1 MAVSSARG
9 MRDFPPRDK
18 QRREQLLG
26 IIRETYARHGFEEIE
41 TPAIEDLERLHS
53 GLGGDNEKLSFAILK
68 RGLGAED
75 LRNAGAPEDLADLGL
90 RFDLTVPLARFYASN
105 HAVLPPVFRA
115 FHTGPVWRAERPQ
128 KGRYRQF
135 VQCDIDILGEAS
147 HLAEVE
153 VILATADA
161 LHRLGVTGYTFRVND
176 RRLLTAL
183 LSAAGIAPE
192 FQGDA
197 LITLDKLDKI
207 GPEGVL
213 TELVERLPAGFDRG
227 VLAAVLSGESIALD
241 PAAISQVMGGSPEAV
256 AAAQELC
263 DWAVA
268 VAEVLGPEILVVDP
282 TLVRGMGYY
291 TSSIVEIAH
300 PDMGISLGGGGRY
313 DGMIGRF
320 LGTDVPAFGLSL
332 GFERLID
339 VLPMDSTGHPDRVA
353 LLYDRDNPGEH
364 LVKLKIQLV
373 DTGHTVR
380 LVPKSKNLRPVYE
393 QLVADGFSRV
403 AEVTSDISESASLAW
418 RELSGGN

>member
-1 MAVSSARG
+1 

-192 FQGDA
+192 FHGDA

-241 PAAISQVMGGSPEAV
+241 PAVIGQVMGGSPEAV
-256 AAAQELC
+256 AAAKELC
-263 DWAVA
+263 DWAMA

-403 AEVTSDISESASLAW
+403 AEVTSDISESGSLAW

>member
-1 MAVSSARG
+1 

-18 QRREQLLG
+18 ERREHLLG

-75 LRNAGAPEDLADLGL
+75 LVQAGAPEDLADLGL

-105 HAVLPPVFRA
+105 HAVLPPVFRS

-147 HLAEVE
+147 GLAEVE
-153 VILATADA
+153 VVLATADA

-183 LSAAGIAPE
+183 LVAAGIPPE
-192 FQGDA
+192 SHGDA

-207 GPEGVL
+207 GADGVL
-213 TELVERLPAGFDRG
+213 AELAERLPAGFDRG
-227 VLAAVLSGESIALD
+227 VVASVLSGAPVSLD
-241 PAAISQVMGGSPEAV
+241 PDAISRVMGGSPEAV
-256 AAAQELC
+256 LAAKELCEWAGAAAR
-263 DWAVA
+263 
-268 VAEVLGPEILVVDP
+268 VLEPGALVVDP

-300 PDMGISLGGGGRY
+300 PDMGISIGGGGRY

-332 GFERLID
+332 GFERLIE
-339 VLPMDSTGHPDRVA
+339 VLPVDSTGHPDRVA
-353 LLYDRDNPGEH
+353 LLYDKENPREH
-364 LVKLKIQLV
+364 LVTLKIQLV

-380 LVPKSKNLRPVYE
+380 LVPKTKNLRPVYE

-403 AEVTSDISESASLAW
+403 AEVTPEVSDSASLAW
-418 RELSGGN
+418 RDLSGGT

>member
-1 MAVSSARG
+1 

-75 LRNAGAPEDLADLGL
+75 LRHAGAPEDLADLGL

-192 FQGDA
+192 FHGDA

-241 PAAISQVMGGSPEAV
+241 PAVISQVMGGSPEAV

-263 DWAVA
+263 DWAMA

-339 VLPMDSTGHPDRVA
+339 VLPMDSAGNPDRVA

-403 AEVTSDISESASLAW
+403 AEVTSDISDSASLAW

>member
-1 MAVSSARG
+1 

-18 QRREQLLG
+18 ERREHLLG

-68 RGLGAED
+68 RGLGADD
-75 LRNAGAPEDLADLGL
+75 LRQAGAPEDLADLGL

-105 HAVLPPVFRA
+105 HAVLPPVFRS

-147 HLAEVE
+147 GLAEVE
-153 VILATADA
+153 VVVATADA

-183 LSAAGIAPE
+183 LVAAGIPPE
-192 FQGDA
+192 SQGDA

-207 GPEGVL
+207 GADGVL
-213 TELVERLPAGFDRG
+213 AELGERLPAGFDHG
-227 VLAAVLSGESIALD
+227 VVASVLSGAPVSLD
-241 PAAISQVMGGSPEAV
+241 PAAISQVVGGSAEALSAAKELCEWAG
-256 AAAQELC
+256 AAAR
-263 DWAVA
+263 
-268 VAEVLGPEILVVDP
+268 VLEPGALVVDP

-300 PDMGISLGGGGRY
+300 PDMGISIGGGGRY

-339 VLPMDSTGHPDRVA
+339 VLPVDSTGHPDRVA
-353 LLYDRDNPGEH
+353 LLYDKENPGEH
-364 LVKLKIQLV
+364 LVTLKIQLV

-380 LVPKSKNLRPVYE
+380 LVPKTKNLRPVYE

-403 AEVTSDISESASLAW
+403 AEVTPEVSDSASLAW
-418 RELSGGN
+418 RDLSGGN

>member
-1 MAVSSARG
+1 

-18 QRREQLLG
+18 ERREHLLG

-68 RGLGAED
+68 RGLGADD
-75 LRNAGAPEDLADLGL
+75 LRQAGAPEDLADLGL

-105 HAVLPPVFRA
+105 HAVLPPVFRS

-147 HLAEVE
+147 GLAELE
-153 VILATADA
+153 VVLATADA

-183 LSAAGIAPE
+183 LVAAGIPPE
-192 FQGDA
+192 SHGDA

-207 GPEGVL
+207 GADGVL
-213 TELVERLPAGFDRG
+213 AELGERLPAGFDHG
-227 VLAAVLSGESIALD
+227 VVASVLSGAPVSLD
-241 PAAISQVMGGSPEAV
+241 PGAISQAMGGSAEALSAAKELCEWAGAV
-256 AAAQELC
+256 AR
-263 DWAVA
+263 
-268 VAEVLGPEILVVDP
+268 VLEPGALVVDP

-300 PDMGISLGGGGRY
+300 PDMGISIGGGGRY

-339 VLPMDSTGHPDRVA
+339 VLPVDSTGHPDRVA
-353 LLYDRDNPGEH
+353 LLYDKENPGEH
-364 LVKLKIQLV
+364 LVTLKIQLV

-380 LVPKSKNLRPVYE
+380 LVPKTKNLRPVYE
-393 QLVADGFSRV
+393 QLVADGFSRI
-403 AEVTSDISESASLAW
+403 AEVTPEVSDSASLAW
-418 RELSGGN
+418 RDLSGGN

>member
-1 MAVSSARG
+1 

-18 QRREQLLG
+18 ERREHLLG

-68 RGLGAED
+68 RGLGADD
-75 LRNAGAPEDLADLGL
+75 LRQAGAPEDLADLGL

-105 HAVLPPVFRA
+105 HAVLPPVFRS

-147 HLAEVE
+147 GLAEVE
-153 VILATADA
+153 VVLATADA

-183 LSAAGIAPE
+183 LVAAGIPPE
-192 FQGDA
+192 SHGDA

-207 GPEGVL
+207 GADGVL
-213 TELVERLPAGFDRG
+213 AELGERLPAGFDHG
-227 VLAAVLSGESIALD
+227 VVASVLSGAPVSLD
-241 PAAISQVMGGSPEAV
+241 PGAISQVMGGSAEALSAAKELCEWAG
-256 AAAQELC
+256 AAAR
-263 DWAVA
+263 
-268 VAEVLGPEILVVDP
+268 VLEPGALVVDP

-300 PDMGISLGGGGRY
+300 PDMGISIGGGGRY
-313 DGMIGRF
+313 DGMVGRF

-339 VLPMDSTGHPDRVA
+339 VLPVDSTGHPDRVA
-353 LLYDRDNPGEH
+353 LLYDKENPGEH
-364 LVKLKIQLV
+364 LVTLKIQLV

-380 LVPKSKNLRPVYE
+380 LVPKTKNLRPVYE

-403 AEVTSDISESASLAW
+403 AEVTLEVSDSASLAW
-418 RELSGGN
+418 RDLSGGN

>member
-1 MAVSSARG
+1 

-18 QRREQLLG
+18 ERREALLG

-41 TPAIEDLERLHS
+41 TPAIEDRERLHS

-68 RGLGAED
+68 RGLTTED
-75 LRNAGAPEDLADLGL
+75 LREASAPEDLADLGL

-105 HAVLPPVFRA
+105 HAVLPPVFRS

-147 HLAEVE
+147 RLAEIE
-153 VILATADA
+153 VLLATADA
-161 LHRLGVTGYTFRVND
+161 LHRLGVSGYTFRVND

-183 LSAAGIAPE
+183 LLAAGIAPE
-192 FQGDA
+192 FHGDA

-207 GPEGVL
+207 GSDGVL
-213 TELVERLPAGFDRG
+213 AELADRVPAGFNHS
-227 VLAAVLSGESIALD
+227 VLAAVLSGAPVALD
-241 PAAISQVMGGSPEAV
+241 AIAVSQVMGGSSEARAAAEELCEWAQAV
-256 AAAQELC
+256 AN
-263 DWAVA
+263 
-268 VAEVLGPEILVVDP
+268 VLDPGAIVVDP

-300 PDMGISLGGGGRY
+300 PDMGISIGGGGRY

-320 LGTDVPAFGLSL
+320 LGTNVPAFGLSL
-332 GFERLID
+332 GFERLIE
-339 VLPMDSTGHPDRVA
+339 VLPVDSTGHPDRVA

-364 LVKLKIQLV
+364 LVNLKIQLV

-403 AEVTSDISESASLAW
+403 AEVTPELSDSASLTW

>member
-1 MAVSSARG
+1 

-192 FQGDA
+192 FHGDA

-241 PAAISQVMGGSPEAV
+241 PAVISQVMGGSPEAV

-263 DWAVA
+263 DWAMA

-353 LLYDRDNPGEH
+353 LLYDRDNPGQH

-403 AEVTSDISESASLAW
+403 AEVTSDISESGSLAW

>member
-1 MAVSSARG
+1 

-18 QRREQLLG
+18 ERREHLLG

-75 LRNAGAPEDLADLGL
+75 LRQAGAPEDLADLGL

-105 HAVLPPVFRA
+105 HAVLPPVFRS

-147 HLAEVE
+147 GLAEVE
-153 VILATADA
+153 VVLATADA

-183 LSAAGIAPE
+183 LVAAGIPPE
-192 FQGDA
+192 SHGDA

-207 GPEGVL
+207 GADGVL
-213 TELVERLPAGFDRG
+213 AELGERLPAGFDHG
-227 VLAAVLSGESIALD
+227 VVTSVLSGAPVFLD
-241 PAAISQVMGGSPEAV
+241 PAAISQVMGGSPEALS
-256 AAAQELC
+256 AAKELC
-263 DWAVA
+263 EWAGAVA
-268 VAEVLGPEILVVDP
+268 RVLEPGALVVDP

-300 PDMGISLGGGGRY
+300 PDMGISIGGGGRY

-339 VLPMDSTGHPDRVA
+339 VLPVDSTGHPDRVA
-353 LLYDRDNPGEH
+353 LLYDKENPGEH
-364 LVKLKIQLV
+364 LVTLKIQLV

-380 LVPKSKNLRPVYE
+380 LVPKTKNLRPVYE

-403 AEVTSDISESASLAW
+403 AEVTPEVSDSASLAW
-418 RELSGGN
+418 RDLSGGN

>member
-1 MAVSSARG
+1 

-18 QRREQLLG
+18 ERREHLLG

-68 RGLGAED
+68 RGLGADD
-75 LRNAGAPEDLADLGL
+75 LRQAGAPEDLADLGL

-105 HAVLPPVFRA
+105 HAVLPPVFRS

-147 HLAEVE
+147 GLAEVE
-153 VILATADA
+153 VVLATADA

-183 LSAAGIAPE
+183 LVAAGIPPE
-192 FQGDA
+192 SHGDA

-207 GPEGVL
+207 GADGVL
-213 TELVERLPAGFDRG
+213 AELGERLPAGFDHG
-227 VLAAVLSGESIALD
+227 VVASVLSGAPVSLD
-241 PAAISQVMGGSPEAV
+241 PGAISQVMGGSAEALSAAKELCEWAG
-256 AAAQELC
+256 AAAR
-263 DWAVA
+263 
-268 VAEVLGPEILVVDP
+268 VLEPGALVVHP

-291 TSSIVEIAH
+291 TASIVEIAH
-300 PDMGISLGGGGRY
+300 PDMGISIGGGGRY

-339 VLPMDSTGHPDRVA
+339 VLPVDSTGHPDRVA
-353 LLYDRDNPGEH
+353 LLYDKENPGEH
-364 LVKLKIQLV
+364 LVTLKIQLV

-380 LVPKSKNLRPVYE
+380 LVPKTKNLRPVYE

-403 AEVTSDISESASLAW
+403 AEVTPEVSDSASLAW
-418 RELSGGN
+418 RDLSGGN

>member
-1 MAVSSARG
+1 

-18 QRREQLLG
+18 ERREHLLG

-75 LRNAGAPEDLADLGL
+75 LRQAGTPEDLADLGL

-105 HAVLPPVFRA
+105 HAVLPPVFRS

-147 HLAEVE
+147 GLAEVE
-153 VILATADA
+153 VVLATADA

-183 LSAAGIAPE
+183 LVAAGIPPE
-192 FQGDA
+192 SHGDA

-207 GPEGVL
+207 GADGVL
-213 TELVERLPAGFDRG
+213 AELGERLPAGFDHG
-227 VLAAVLSGESIALD
+227 VVASVLSGAPVSLD
-241 PAAISQVMGGSPEAV
+241 PGAISQVMGGSAEALSAAKELCEWAG
-256 AAAQELC
+256 AAAR
-263 DWAVA
+263 
-268 VAEVLGPEILVVDP
+268 VLEPGALVVDP

-300 PDMGISLGGGGRY
+300 PDMGISIGGGGRY

-339 VLPMDSTGHPDRVA
+339 VLPVDSTGHPDRVA
-353 LLYDRDNPGEH
+353 LLYDKENPGEH
-364 LVKLKIQLV
+364 LVTLKIQLV

-403 AEVTSDISESASLAW
+403 AEVTPEVSDSASLAW
-418 RELSGGN
+418 RDLSGGN

>member
-68 RGLGAED
+68 RGLGADD

-176 RRLLTAL
+176 RRLLTAF

-192 FQGDA
+192 FHGDA

-207 GPEGVL
+207 GSEGVL

-227 VLAAVLSGESIALD
+227 VLAAVLSGESIALH

-256 AAAQELC
+256 AAAKELC
-263 DWAVA
+263 DWAMA

-339 VLPMDSTGHPDRVA
+339 VLPIDSTGHPDRVA

-403 AEVTSDISESASLAW
+403 AEVTSDISDSASLAW

>member
-161 LHRLGVTGYTFRVND
+161 LHRLGATGYTFRVND

-300 PDMGISLGGGGRY
+300 PDLGISLGGGGRY

-403 AEVTSDISESASLAW
+403 AEVTSDISESGSLAW

>member
-1 MAVSSARG
+1 

-18 QRREQLLG
+18 ERREHLLG
-26 IIRETYARHGFEEIE
+26 IIRETYERHGFEEIE

-68 RGLGAED
+68 RGLSAED
-75 LRNAGAPEDLADLGL
+75 LRGAAAPEDLADLGL

-105 HAVLPPVFRA
+105 HAVLPSVFRS

-147 HLAEVE
+147 GLAEVE
-153 VILATADA
+153 VVLATADA
-161 LHRLGVTGYTFRVND
+161 LHRLGITGYTFRVND

-183 LSAAGIAPE
+183 LGAAGIPPE
-192 FQGDA
+192 SHGDA

-207 GPEGVL
+207 GAEGVL
-213 TELVERLPAGFDRG
+213 AELAERVPAGFDHG
-227 VLAAVLSGESIALD
+227 VIAAVLSGAPVSLD
-241 PAAISQVMGGSPEAV
+241 PVVITEVMGGSPEALSAATDLCEWAG
-256 AAAQELC
+256 AAAR
-263 DWAVA
+263 
-268 VAEVLGPEILVVDP
+268 VLDPGAIVVDP

-300 PDMGISLGGGGRY
+300 PDLGISIGGGGRY

-320 LGTDVPAFGLSL
+320 LGTDVPAFGVSL
-332 GFERLID
+332 GFERLIE
-339 VLPMDSTGHPDRVA
+339 VLPVDHTAHPDRVA
-353 LLYDRDNPGEH
+353 LLYDKENPSEH
-364 LVKLKIQLV
+364 LVTLKIQLV

-380 LVPKSKNLRPVYE
+380 LVPKSKNLRPTYE
-393 QLVADGFSRV
+393 QLVTDGFSRV
-403 AEVTSDISESASLAW
+403 AEVTPDLSDSASLTW

>member
-1 MAVSSARG
+1 

-18 QRREQLLG
+18 ERREHLLG

-68 RGLGAED
+68 RGLGADD
-75 LRNAGAPEDLADLGL
+75 LRQAGAPEDLADLGL

-105 HAVLPPVFRA
+105 HAVLPPVFRS

-147 HLAEVE
+147 GLAEVE
-153 VILATADA
+153 VVLATADA

-183 LSAAGIAPE
+183 LVAAGIPPE
-192 FQGDA
+192 SQGDA

-207 GPEGVL
+207 GADGVL
-213 TELVERLPAGFDRG
+213 AELGERLPAGFDHG
-227 VLAAVLSGESIALD
+227 VVASVLSGAPVSLD
-241 PAAISQVMGGSPEAV
+241 PAAISQVVGGSAEALSAAKELCEWAG
-256 AAAQELC
+256 AAAR
-263 DWAVA
+263 
-268 VAEVLGPEILVVDP
+268 VLEPGALVIDP

-300 PDMGISLGGGGRY
+300 PDMGISIGGGGRY

-339 VLPMDSTGHPDRVA
+339 VLPVDSTGHPDRVA
-353 LLYDRDNPGEH
+353 LLYDKENPGEH
-364 LVKLKIQLV
+364 LVTLKIQLV

-380 LVPKSKNLRPVYE
+380 LVPKTKNLRPVYE

-403 AEVTSDISESASLAW
+403 AEVTPEVSDSASLAW
-418 RELSGGN
+418 RDLSGGN

>member
-1 MAVSSARG
+1 

-18 QRREQLLG
+18 ERREHLLG
-26 IIRETYARHGFEEIE
+26 IIRETYGRHGFEEIE

-68 RGLGAED
+68 RGLGADD
-75 LRNAGAPEDLADLGL
+75 LRDAGAPEDLADLGL

-105 HAVLPPVFRA
+105 HAVLPPVFRS

-147 HLAEVE
+147 GLAEIE
-153 VILATADA
+153 VVLATADA

-183 LSAAGIAPE
+183 LVAAGIAPE
-192 FQGDA
+192 HHGDA
-197 LITLDKLDKI
+197 LITLDKLDKL
-207 GPEGVL
+207 GADGVL
-213 TELVERLPAGFDRG
+213 AELGERLPAGFDRG
-227 VLAAVLSGESIALD
+227 VVASVLSGAPVSLD
-241 PAAISQVMGGSPEAV
+241 PATISQVMGGSPEAV
-256 AAAQELC
+256 SAATELC
-263 DWAVA
+263 QWAGA
-268 VAEVLGPEILVVDP
+268 VAELLDPGAIVVDP

-300 PDMGISLGGGGRY
+300 PGMGISIGGGGRY

-339 VLPMDSTGHPDRVA
+339 VLPVDKAGHPDRVA
-353 LLYDRDNPGEH
+353 LLYDKENPGEH
-364 LVKLKIQLV
+364 LVTLKIQLV

-403 AEVTSDISESASLAW
+403 AEVTPEVSDSASLAW

>member
-1 MAVSSARG
+1 

-18 QRREQLLG
+18 ERREHLLG
-26 IIRETYARHGFEEIE
+26 IIRETYERHGFEEIE

-68 RGLGAED
+68 RGLNTED
-75 LRNAGAPEDLADLGL
+75 LRDAATPEDLADLGL

-105 HAVLPPVFRA
+105 HAVLPPVFRS

-147 HLAEVE
+147 GLAEVE
-153 VILATADA
+153 VVLATADA

-176 RRLLTAL
+176 RRLLSAL
-183 LSAAGIAPE
+183 LVAAGIPPE
-192 FQGDA
+192 SHGDA

-207 GPEGVL
+207 G
-213 TELVERLPAGFDRG
+213 ADG
-227 VLAAVLSGESIALD
+227 VLAELAERVPGGFDHAVVATVLSGAPVSLD
-241 PAAISQVMGGSPEAV
+241 PASISKVMGGSPEALS
-256 AAAQELC
+256 AAKDLC
-263 DWAVA
+263 EWAGAVA
-268 VAEVLGPEILVVDP
+268 RVLDPGAIVVDP

-300 PDMGISLGGGGRY
+300 PDMGISIGGGGRY

-320 LGTDVPAFGLSL
+320 MGTNVPAFGVSL
-332 GFERLID
+332 GFERLIE
-339 VLPMDSTGHPDRVA
+339 VLPVDPTAHPDRVA
-353 LLYDRDNPGEH
+353 LLYDKENPGEH
-364 LVKLKIQLV
+364 LITLKIQLV

-380 LVPKSKNLRPVYE
+380 LVPKSKNLRPTYE
-393 QLVADGFSRV
+393 QLAADGFSRV
-403 AEVTSDISESASLAW
+403 AEVTPELSDSASLAW

>member
-1 MAVSSARG
+1 

-18 QRREQLLG
+18 ERREHLLG

-68 RGLGAED
+68 RGLGADD
-75 LRNAGAPEDLADLGL
+75 LRDAGAPEDLADLGL

-105 HAVLPPVFRA
+105 HAVLPPVFRS

-147 HLAEVE
+147 GLAEVE
-153 VILATADA
+153 VVLATADA

-183 LSAAGIAPE
+183 LVAAGIPPE
-192 FQGDA
+192 SQGDA

-207 GPEGVL
+207 GADGVL
-213 TELVERLPAGFDRG
+213 AELGERLPAGFDHG
-227 VLAAVLSGESIALD
+227 VVATVLSGAPVSLD
-241 PAAISQVMGGSPEAV
+241 PAAISQVVGGSAEALSAAKELCEWAG
-256 AAAQELC
+256 AAAR
-263 DWAVA
+263 
-268 VAEVLGPEILVVDP
+268 VLEPGALVVDP

-300 PDMGISLGGGGRY
+300 PDMGISIGGGGRY

-339 VLPMDSTGHPDRVA
+339 VLPVDSTGHPDRVA
-353 LLYDRDNPGEH
+353 LLYDKENPGEH
-364 LVKLKIQLV
+364 LVTLKIQLV

-380 LVPKSKNLRPVYE
+380 LVPKTKNLRPVYE

-403 AEVTSDISESASLAW
+403 AEVTPEVSDSASLAW
-418 RELSGGN
+418 RDLSGGN

>member
-1 MAVSSARG
+1 

-18 QRREQLLG
+18 ERREHLLG

-68 RGLGAED
+68 RGLGADD
-75 LRNAGAPEDLADLGL
+75 LRQAGAPEDLADLGL

-105 HAVLPPVFRA
+105 HAVLPPVFRS

-147 HLAEVE
+147 GLAEVE
-153 VILATADA
+153 VVVATADA

-183 LSAAGIAPE
+183 LVAAGIPPE
-192 FQGDA
+192 SHGDA

-207 GPEGVL
+207 GADGVL
-213 TELVERLPAGFDRG
+213 AELGERLPAGFDHG
-227 VLAAVLSGESIALD
+227 VVASVLSGAPVSLD
-241 PAAISQVMGGSPEAV
+241 PGAISQVMGGSAEALSAAKELCEWAG
-256 AAAQELC
+256 AAAR
-263 DWAVA
+263 
-268 VAEVLGPEILVVDP
+268 VLEPGALVVDP

-300 PDMGISLGGGGRY
+300 PDMGISIGGGGRY
-313 DGMIGRF
+313 DGMVGRF

-339 VLPMDSTGHPDRVA
+339 VLPVDSTGHPDRVA
-353 LLYDRDNPGEH
+353 LLYDKENPGEH
-364 LVKLKIQLV
+364 LVTLKIQLV

-380 LVPKSKNLRPVYE
+380 LVPKTKNLRPVYE

-403 AEVTSDISESASLAW
+403 AEVTPEVSDSASLAW
-418 RELSGGN
+418 RDLSGGN

>member
-1 MAVSSARG
+1 

-18 QRREQLLG
+18 ERREHLLG

-68 RGLGAED
+68 RGLGADD
-75 LRNAGAPEDLADLGL
+75 LRQAGAPEDLADLGL

-105 HAVLPPVFRA
+105 HAVLPPVFRS

-147 HLAEVE
+147 GLAEVE
-153 VILATADA
+153 VVLATADA

-183 LSAAGIAPE
+183 LVAADIPPE
-192 FQGDA
+192 SHGDA

-207 GPEGVL
+207 GADGVL
-213 TELVERLPAGFDRG
+213 AELGERLPAGFDHG
-227 VLAAVLSGESIALD
+227 VVASVLSGAPVSLD
-241 PAAISQVMGGSPEAV
+241 PAAISQVVGGSAEALSAAKELCQWAG
-256 AAAQELC
+256 AAAR
-263 DWAVA
+263 
-268 VAEVLGPEILVVDP
+268 VLEPGALVVDP

-300 PDMGISLGGGGRY
+300 PDMGISIGGGGRY

-339 VLPMDSTGHPDRVA
+339 VLPVDSTGHPDRVA
-353 LLYDRDNPGEH
+353 LLYDKENPGEH
-364 LVKLKIQLV
+364 LVTLKIQLV

-380 LVPKSKNLRPVYE
+380 LVPKTKNLRPVYE

-403 AEVTSDISESASLAW
+403 AEVTPEVSDSASLAW
-418 RELSGGN
+418 RDLSGGN

>member
-1 MAVSSARG
+1 

-18 QRREQLLG
+18 ERREHLLG

-75 LRNAGAPEDLADLGL
+75 LRQAGAPEDLADLGL

-105 HAVLPPVFRA
+105 HAVLPPVFRS

-147 HLAEVE
+147 GLAEVE
-153 VILATADA
+153 VVLATADA

-183 LSAAGIAPE
+183 LVAAGIPPE
-192 FQGDA
+192 SQGDA

-207 GPEGVL
+207 GADGVL
-213 TELVERLPAGFDRG
+213 AELGERLPAGFDHG
-227 VLAAVLSGESIALD
+227 VVASVLSGAPVSLD
-241 PAAISQVMGGSPEAV
+241 PAAISQVVGGSAEALSAAKELCEWAG
-256 AAAQELC
+256 AAAR
-263 DWAVA
+263 
-268 VAEVLGPEILVVDP
+268 VLEPGALVVDP

-300 PDMGISLGGGGRY
+300 PDMGISIGGGGRY

-339 VLPMDSTGHPDRVA
+339 VLPVDSTGHPDRVA
-353 LLYDRDNPGEH
+353 LLYDKENPGEH
-364 LVKLKIQLV
+364 LVTLKIQLV

-380 LVPKSKNLRPVYE
+380 LVPKTKNLRPVYE

-403 AEVTSDISESASLAW
+403 AEVTPEVSDSASLAW
-418 RELSGGN
+418 RDLSGGN

>member
-1 MAVSSARG
+1 

-18 QRREQLLG
+18 ERREHLLG

-41 TPAIEDLERLHS
+41 TPAIEDLECLHS

-68 RGLGAED
+68 RGLGADD
-75 LRNAGAPEDLADLGL
+75 LRQAGAPEDLADLGL

-105 HAVLPPVFRA
+105 HAVLPPVFRS

-147 HLAEVE
+147 GLAEVE
-153 VILATADA
+153 VVLATADA

-183 LSAAGIAPE
+183 LVAAGIPPE
-192 FQGDA
+192 SQGDA

-207 GPEGVL
+207 GADGVL
-213 TELVERLPAGFDRG
+213 AELGERLPAGFDHG
-227 VLAAVLSGESIALD
+227 VVASVLSGAPVSLD
-241 PAAISQVMGGSPEAV
+241 PAAISQVVGGSAEALSAAKELCEWAG
-256 AAAQELC
+256 AAAR
-263 DWAVA
+263 
-268 VAEVLGPEILVVDP
+268 VLEPGALVIDP

-300 PDMGISLGGGGRY
+300 PDMGISIGGGGRY

-339 VLPMDSTGHPDRVA
+339 VLPSADTGHPDRVA
-353 LLYDRDNPGEH
+353 LLYDKENPGEH
-364 LVKLKIQLV
+364 LVTLKIQLV

-380 LVPKSKNLRPVYE
+380 LVPKTKNLRPVYE

-403 AEVTSDISESASLAW
+403 AEVTPEVSDSASLAW
-418 RELSGGN
+418 RDLSGGN

>member
-1 MAVSSARG
+1 
-9 MRDFPPRDK
+9 
-18 QRREQLLG
+18 
-26 IIRETYARHGFEEIE
+26 
-41 TPAIEDLERLHS
+41 
-53 GLGGDNEKLSFAILK
+53 
-68 RGLGAED
+68 
-75 LRNAGAPEDLADLGL
+75 
-90 RFDLTVPLARFYASN
+90 
-105 HAVLPPVFRA
+105 
-115 FHTGPVWRAERPQ
+115 VWRAERPQ

-241 PAAISQVMGGSPEAV
+241 PAVISQVMGGSPEAV

-263 DWAVA
+263 DWAMA

-339 VLPMDSTGHPDRVA
+339 VLPMDSAGNPDRVA

-403 AEVTSDISESASLAW
+403 AEVTSDISDSASLAW

>member
-1 MAVSSARG
+1 

-18 QRREQLLG
+18 ERREHLLG

-75 LRNAGAPEDLADLGL
+75 LRAAGAPDDLADLGL

-105 HAVLPPVFRA
+105 HAVLPPVFRS

-147 HLAEVE
+147 GLAEVE
-153 VILATADA
+153 VVLATADA

-183 LSAAGIAPE
+183 LVAAGIPPE
-192 FQGDA
+192 SQGDA

-207 GPEGVL
+207 GADGVL
-213 TELVERLPAGFDRG
+213 AELGERLPAGFDHG
-227 VLAAVLSGESIALD
+227 VVATVLSGAPVSLD
-241 PAAISQVMGGSPEAV
+241 PAAISQVVGGSAEALSAAKELWKWAG
-256 AAAQELC
+256 AAAR
-263 DWAVA
+263 
-268 VAEVLGPEILVVDP
+268 VLEPGALVVDP

-300 PDMGISLGGGGRY
+300 PDMGISIGGGGRY

-332 GFERLID
+332 GFERLIE
-339 VLPMDSTGHPDRVA
+339 VLPLDSTGHPDRVA
-353 LLYDRDNPGEH
+353 LLYDKENPGEH
-364 LVKLKIQLV
+364 LVTLKIQLV

-380 LVPKSKNLRPVYE
+380 LVPKTKNLRPVYE

-403 AEVTSDISESASLAW
+403 AEVTPEVSDSASLAW
-418 RELSGGN
+418 RDLSGGN

>member
-1 MAVSSARG
+1 

-18 QRREQLLG
+18 ERREHLLG

-75 LRNAGAPEDLADLGL
+75 LVQAGAPEDLADLGL

-105 HAVLPPVFRA
+105 HAVLPPVFRS

-147 HLAEVE
+147 GLAEVE
-153 VILATADA
+153 VVLATADA

-183 LSAAGIAPE
+183 LVAAGIPPE
-192 FQGDA
+192 SHGDA

-207 GPEGVL
+207 GADGVL
-213 TELVERLPAGFDRG
+213 AELGERLPAGFDHG
-227 VLAAVLSGESIALD
+227 VVASVLSGAPVSLD
-241 PAAISQVMGGSPEAV
+241 PGAISQVMGGSAEALSAAKELCEWAG
-256 AAAQELC
+256 AAAR
-263 DWAVA
+263 
-268 VAEVLGPEILVVDP
+268 VLEPGALVVDP

-300 PDMGISLGGGGRY
+300 PDMGISIGGGGRY

-339 VLPMDSTGHPDRVA
+339 VLPVDSTGHPDRVA
-353 LLYDRDNPGEH
+353 LLYDKENPGEH
-364 LVKLKIQLV
+364 LVTLKIQLV

-380 LVPKSKNLRPVYE
+380 LVPKTKNLRPVYE

-403 AEVTSDISESASLAW
+403 AEVTPEVSDSASLAW
-418 RELSGGN
+418 RDLSGGN

>member
-1 MAVSSARG
+1 

-192 FQGDA
+192 FHGDA

-213 TELVERLPAGFDRG
+213 TELVERLPSGFDRG

-241 PAAISQVMGGSPEAV
+241 PAVISQVMGGSPEAV

-263 DWAVA
+263 DWAMA

-403 AEVTSDISESASLAW
+403 AEVTSDISDSASLAW

>member
-1 MAVSSARG
+1 

-18 QRREQLLG
+18 ERREHLLG

-75 LRNAGAPEDLADLGL
+75 LRQAGAPEDLADLGL

-105 HAVLPPVFRA
+105 HAVLPPVFRS

-147 HLAEVE
+147 GLAEVE
-153 VILATADA
+153 VVLATADA

-183 LSAAGIAPE
+183 LVAAGIPPE
-192 FQGDA
+192 SHGDA

-207 GPEGVL
+207 GADGVL
-213 TELVERLPAGFDRG
+213 AELGERLPAGFDHG
-227 VLAAVLSGESIALD
+227 VVASVLSGAPVSLD
-241 PAAISQVMGGSPEAV
+241 PGAISQVMGGSAEALSAAKELCEWAG
-256 AAAQELC
+256 AAAR
-263 DWAVA
+263 
-268 VAEVLGPEILVVDP
+268 VLEPGALVVDP

-300 PDMGISLGGGGRY
+300 PDMGISIGGGGRY

-339 VLPMDSTGHPDRVA
+339 VLPVDSTGHPDRVA
-353 LLYDRDNPGEH
+353 LLYDKENPGEH
-364 LVKLKIQLV
+364 LVTLKIQLV

-380 LVPKSKNLRPVYE
+380 LVPKTKNLRPVYE

-403 AEVTSDISESASLAW
+403 AEVTPEVSDSASLAW
-418 RELSGGN
+418 RDLSGGN

>member
-1 MAVSSARG
+1 

-18 QRREQLLG
+18 ERREHLLG

-68 RGLGAED
+68 RGLGADD
-75 LRNAGAPEDLADLGL
+75 LRQAGAPEDLADLGL

-105 HAVLPPVFRA
+105 HAVLPPVFRS

-147 HLAEVE
+147 GLAEVE
-153 VILATADA
+153 VVLATADA

-183 LSAAGIAPE
+183 LVAAGIPPE
-192 FQGDA
+192 SHGDA

-207 GPEGVL
+207 GADGVL
-213 TELVERLPAGFDRG
+213 AELGERLPAGFDHG
-227 VLAAVLSGESIALD
+227 VVASVLSGAPVSLD
-241 PAAISQVMGGSPEAV
+241 PGAISQVMGGSAEALSAAKELCEWAG
-256 AAAQELC
+256 AAAR
-263 DWAVA
+263 
-268 VAEVLGPEILVVDP
+268 VLEPGALVVDP

-300 PDMGISLGGGGRY
+300 PDMGISIGGGGRY

-339 VLPMDSTGHPDRVA
+339 VLPVDSTGHPDRVA
-353 LLYDRDNPGEH
+353 LLYDKENPGEH
-364 LVKLKIQLV
+364 LVTLKIQLV

-380 LVPKSKNLRPVYE
+380 LVPKTKNLRPVYE

-403 AEVTSDISESASLAW
+403 AEVTLEVSDSASLAW
-418 RELSGGN
+418 RDLSGGN

>member
-1 MAVSSARG
+1 

-18 QRREQLLG
+18 ERREHLLG

-75 LRNAGAPEDLADLGL
+75 LRQAGAPEDLADLGL

-105 HAVLPPVFRA
+105 HAVLPPVFRS

-147 HLAEVE
+147 GLAEVE
-153 VILATADA
+153 VVLATADA

-183 LSAAGIAPE
+183 LVAAGIPPE
-192 FQGDA
+192 SQGDA

-207 GPEGVL
+207 GADGVL
-213 TELVERLPAGFDRG
+213 AELGERLPAGFDHG
-227 VLAAVLSGESIALD
+227 VVATVLSGAPVSLD
-241 PAAISQVMGGSPEAV
+241 PAAISQVVGGSAEALSAAKELCEWAG
-256 AAAQELC
+256 AAAR
-263 DWAVA
+263 
-268 VAEVLGPEILVVDP
+268 VLEPGALVVDP

-300 PDMGISLGGGGRY
+300 PDMGISIGGGGRY

-339 VLPMDSTGHPDRVA
+339 VLPLDSTGHPDRVA
-353 LLYDRDNPGEH
+353 LLYDKENPGEH
-364 LVKLKIQLV
+364 LVTLKIQLV

-380 LVPKSKNLRPVYE
+380 LVPKTKNLRPVYE

-403 AEVTSDISESASLAW
+403 AEVTPEVSDSASLAW
-418 RELSGGN
+418 RDLSGGN

>member
-1 MAVSSARG
+1 

-18 QRREQLLG
+18 ERREHLLG

-75 LRNAGAPEDLADLGL
+75 LRQAGAPEDLADLGL

-105 HAVLPPVFRA
+105 HAVLPPVFRS

-147 HLAEVE
+147 GLAEVE
-153 VILATADA
+153 VVLATADA

-183 LSAAGIAPE
+183 LVAAGIPPE
-192 FQGDA
+192 SHGDA

-207 GPEGVL
+207 GADGVL
-213 TELVERLPAGFDRG
+213 AELGERLPAGFDHG
-227 VLAAVLSGESIALD
+227 VVASVLSGAPVSLD
-241 PAAISQVMGGSPEAV
+241 PAAISQVVGGSAEALSAAKELCEWAG
-256 AAAQELC
+256 AAAR
-263 DWAVA
+263 
-268 VAEVLGPEILVVDP
+268 VLEPGALVVDP

-300 PDMGISLGGGGRY
+300 PDMGISIGGGGRY

-339 VLPMDSTGHPDRVA
+339 VLPVDSTGHPDRVA
-353 LLYDRDNPGEH
+353 LLYAKENPGEH
-364 LVKLKIQLV
+364 LVTLKIQLV

-380 LVPKSKNLRPVYE
+380 LVPKTKNLRPVYE

-403 AEVTSDISESASLAW
+403 AEVTPEVSDSASLAW
-418 RELSGGN
+418 RDLSGGN

>member
-1 MAVSSARG
+1 

-68 RGLGAED
+68 RGLGADD
-75 LRNAGAPEDLADLGL
+75 LRHAAAPEDLADLGL

-241 PAAISQVMGGSPEAV
+241 PAVISQVMGGSPEAV

-263 DWAVA
+263 DWAMA

-403 AEVTSDISESASLAW
+403 AEVTSDISDSASLAW

>member
-1 MAVSSARG
+1 
-9 MRDFPPRDK
+9 
-18 QRREQLLG
+18 
-26 IIRETYARHGFEEIE
+26 
-41 TPAIEDLERLHS
+41 
-53 GLGGDNEKLSFAILK
+53 
-68 RGLGAED
+68 
-75 LRNAGAPEDLADLGL
+75 
-90 RFDLTVPLARFYASN
+90 
-105 HAVLPPVFRA
+105 VLPPVFRS

-147 HLAEVE
+147 GLAEVE
-153 VILATADA
+153 VVVATADA

-183 LSAAGIAPE
+183 LVAAGIPPE
-192 FQGDA
+192 SQGDA

-207 GPEGVL
+207 GADGVL
-213 TELVERLPAGFDRG
+213 AELGERLPAGFDHG
-227 VLAAVLSGESIALD
+227 VVASVLSGAPVSLD
-241 PAAISQVMGGSPEAV
+241 PAAISQVVGGSAEALSAAKELCEWAG
-256 AAAQELC
+256 AAAR
-263 DWAVA
+263 
-268 VAEVLGPEILVVDP
+268 VLEPGALVVDP

-300 PDMGISLGGGGRY
+300 PDMGISIGGGGRY

-339 VLPMDSTGHPDRVA
+339 VLPVDSTGHPDRVA
-353 LLYDRDNPGEH
+353 LLYDKENPGEH
-364 LVKLKIQLV
+364 LVTLKIQLV

-380 LVPKSKNLRPVYE
+380 LVPKTKNLRPVYE

-403 AEVTSDISESASLAW
+403 AEVTPEVSDSASLAW
-418 RELSGGN
+418 RDLSGGN

>member
-1 MAVSSARG
+1 

-18 QRREQLLG
+18 ERRERLLG
-26 IIRETYARHGFEEIE
+26 TIRETYLRHGFEEIE

-68 RGLGAED
+68 RGLNTED
-75 LRNAGAPEDLADLGL
+75 LRQATSPEELADLGL

-105 HAVLPPVFRA
+105 HAVLPPVFRS

-135 VQCDIDILGEAS
+135 LQCDIDILGEAS
-147 HLAEVE
+147 SLAEVE
-153 VILATADA
+153 VLLATADA
-161 LHRLGVTGYTFRVND
+161 LHRLGVEGFTFRIND

-183 LSAAGIAPE
+183 LIAARIAPE
-192 FQGDA
+192 HHGEA

-207 GPEGVL
+207 GAEGVL
-213 TELVERLPAGFDRG
+213 AELGERLPSGVDHG
-227 VLAAVLSGESIALD
+227 VLAAVLSGAPVALD
-241 PAAISQVMGGSPEAV
+241 PGAISQVMGGSPEARV
-256 AAAQELC
+256 AAEELC
-263 DWAVA
+263 EWALAVA
-268 VAEVLGPEILVVDP
+268 DVVGSGVAAFDP

-300 PDMGISLGGGGRY
+300 PDLGISIGGGGRY

-339 VLPMDSTGHPDRVA
+339 VAPVDATAHPDRVA
-353 LLYDRDNPGEH
+353 LLYDKDYPGDH
-364 LVKLKIQLV
+364 LVTLKIQLV

-393 QLVADGFSRV
+393 QLVTDGFSRV
-403 AEVTSDISESASLAW
+403 AEVNADTADSASLAW

>member
-1 MAVSSARG
+1 

-18 QRREQLLG
+18 ERREHLLG

-75 LRNAGAPEDLADLGL
+75 LRQAGAPEDLADLGL

-105 HAVLPPVFRA
+105 HAVLPPVFRS

-147 HLAEVE
+147 GLAEVE
-153 VILATADA
+153 VVLATADA

-183 LSAAGIAPE
+183 LVAAGIPPE
-192 FQGDA
+192 SQGDA

-207 GPEGVL
+207 GADGVL
-213 TELVERLPAGFDRG
+213 AELGERLPAGFDHG
-227 VLAAVLSGESIALD
+227 VVASVLSGAPVSLD
-241 PAAISQVMGGSPEAV
+241 PAAISQVVGGSAEALSAAKELCEWAG
-256 AAAQELC
+256 AAAR
-263 DWAVA
+263 
-268 VAEVLGPEILVVDP
+268 VLEPGALVIDP

-300 PDMGISLGGGGRY
+300 PDMGISIGGGGRY

-339 VLPMDSTGHPDRVA
+339 VLPVDSTGHPDRVA
-353 LLYDRDNPGEH
+353 LLYAKENPGEH
-364 LVKLKIQLV
+364 LVTLKIQLV

-380 LVPKSKNLRPVYE
+380 LVPKTKNLRPVYE

-403 AEVTSDISESASLAW
+403 AEVTPEVSDSASLAW
-418 RELSGGN
+418 RDLSGGN

>member
-1 MAVSSARG
+1 

-18 QRREQLLG
+18 ERREHLLG

-68 RGLGAED
+68 RGLGADD
-75 LRNAGAPEDLADLGL
+75 LRDAGAPEDLADLGL

-105 HAVLPPVFRA
+105 HAVLPPVFRS

-147 HLAEVE
+147 GLAEVE
-153 VILATADA
+153 VVLATADA

-183 LSAAGIAPE
+183 LVAAGIPPE
-192 FQGDA
+192 SQGDA

-207 GPEGVL
+207 GADGVL
-213 TELVERLPAGFDRG
+213 AELGERLPAGFDHG
-227 VLAAVLSGESIALD
+227 VVATVLSGAPVSLD
-241 PAAISQVMGGSPEAV
+241 PAAISQVVGGSAEALSAAKELCEWAG
-256 AAAQELC
+256 AAAR
-263 DWAVA
+263 
-268 VAEVLGPEILVVDP
+268 VLEPGALVVDP

-300 PDMGISLGGGGRY
+300 PDMGISIGGGGRY

-339 VLPMDSTGHPDRVA
+339 VLPLDSTGHPDRVA
-353 LLYDRDNPGEH
+353 LLYDKENPGEH
-364 LVKLKIQLV
+364 LVTLKIQLV

-380 LVPKSKNLRPVYE
+380 LVPKTKNLRPVYE

-403 AEVTSDISESASLAW
+403 AEVTPEVSDSASLAW
-418 RELSGGN
+418 RDLSGGN